1 LLRASFFDMTI
12 PMNDTLLAAPSI
24 LSADFSRIREELEKI
39 SASGADWVHL
49 DVMDGHFVPNITF
62 GPKFIRDIRPHTD
75 LFFDTHLMISRPE
88 QYIDDFIE
96 AGSDAVT
103 IHYEATV
110 HAHRALQRIRSAGKL
125 AGISVVPSTPV
136 GLLEDL
142 LPELD
147 LVLVMTV
154 NPGFGGQS
162 IIPSCILKAAKLRSM
177 LDAVNPSCKIA
188 VDGGVNLETIR
199 SLKDAGID
207 VAVAGSAFFAAEDP
221 TAFITD
227 LKRA

>member
-1 LLRASFFDMTI
+1 MLRAPFFDMTI
-12 PMNDTLLAAPSI
+12 PMNDTLLVAPSI
-24 LSADFSRIREELEKI
+24 LSADFSRIREELAKI
-39 SASGADWVHL
+39 NASGADWVHL

-62 GPKFIRDIRPHTD
+62 GPKFIRDIRPYSD
-75 LFFDTHLMISRPE
+75 LFFDTHLMISNPE
-88 QYIDDFIE
+88 RYIDEFIE

-110 HAHRALQRIRSAGKL
+110 HVHRALQRIRSAGKL
-125 AGISVVPSTPV
+125 AGISIVPSTPV
-136 GLLEDL
+136 SLLEDL

-162 IIPSCILKAAKLRSM
+162 IIPSCILKTAKLRSM
-177 LDAVNPSCKIA
+177 VDAVNPSCIIA
-188 VDGGVNLETIR
+188 VDGGVNLDTIR

-221 TAFITD
+221 TLFTAD
-227 LKRA
+227 LKQA

>member
-1 LLRASFFDMTI
+1 
-12 PMNDTLLAAPSI
+12 MNDTLLAAPSI

>member
-1 LLRASFFDMTI
+1 
-12 PMNDTLLAAPSI
+12 MNDTLLAAPSI

-62 GPKFIRDIRPHTD
+62 GPKFIRDIRPYTD